1 LLGGGYTEPRPAE
14 QVHAGVV
21 YDILVDTTT
30 ATTAERARIVITR
43 MNGEE

>member
-1 LLGGGYTEPRPAE
+1 LGGGYTEPRPAE

-30 ATTAERARIVITR
+30 ATTAECARIVITR